1 MLRVLF
7 LGDIVGKPGRNI
19 VTSLLPE
26 IVSEYQVD
34 MVIANAE
41 NSAGG
46 LGATPE
52 TISQLRVV
60 GIDGFTLGNHIWKYE
75 SIIQSL
81 ENDED
86 IVKPANLPPGTP
98 GKRYALLR
106 CKKRGDV
113 KVGLI
118 SLVGRVFMDPVECPF
133 RTSEEIINI
142 IKEVTPLII
151 VDFHAE
157 ATAEKI
163 ALGWHL
169 DGKCSAVL
177 GTHTHVQTA
186 DERILPNG
194 TAYITDVGMC
204 GPYYSV
210 IGMEITRVLTRLIT
224 GIPKKWEV
232 ANGPS
237 ILNAVVID
245 IDELTGKAQNIQRI
259 IKMEVC

>member
-1 MLRVLF
+1 MRILF
-7 LGDIVGKPGRNI
+7 LGDIIGKPGRSI
-19 VTSLLPE
+19 VMSLLPE
-26 IVSEYQVD
+26 IVSEYKVD

-52 TISQLRVV
+52 TINQLRVA
-60 GIDGFTLGNHIWKYE
+60 GINGFTLGNHIWKYDT
-75 SIIQSL
+75 IIQSL
-81 ENDED
+81 ENDD
-86 IVKPANLPPGTP
+86 DLVKPANLPPGTP
-98 GKRYALLR
+98 GKEYSILH
-106 CKKRGDV
+106 CKKKNV
-113 KVGLI
+113 KVGII
-118 SLVGRVFMDPVECPF
+118 SILGRIFMDPVDCPF
-133 RTSEEIINI
+133 RTSSEIISA
-142 IKEVTPLII
+142 IKEVTPVII

-163 ALGWHL
+163 ALGWFL
-169 DGKCSAVL
+169 DGKCSAVV

-204 GPYYSV
+204 GPYQSV
-210 IGMEITRVLTRLIT
+210 IGMEINRVLTRLLT
-224 GIPKKWEV
+224 GMPKKWEV

-237 ILNAVVID
+237 MLNAVIID
-245 IDELTGKAQNIQRI
+245 IDESTGKAQNIQRI